1 MEKTMTVPE
10 KSPVVSRKAW
20 MAARLRLLAKE
31 RELTR
36 LTDKVND
43 ERRSLPRVKIDKPY
57 VFEGQQGRVS
67 LADLF
72 GSQRK
77 LILQHFMFGPDWAEG
92 CPGCSFGADATLGML
107 MHLAHHGYGFVAVSR
122 APLAKIEAFKR
133 RMGWTF
139 NWVSSLGSDFNFD
152 FDVSFHK
159 EDLAKGPVMYNYQP
173 LKLTIDEMPGLSL
186 FEKDE
191 DGEVYYTYSGYGA
204 ESEQLVAS
212 LCYDLKERGADGP
225 VYDLGEWVRHHDKYE
240 DMVGTGAAAMA
251 VGAEAGGAS
260 CCVGGNGNSLKGG
273 VSS

>member
-1 MEKTMTVPE
+1 
-10 KSPVVSRKAW
+10 
-20 MAARLRLLAKE
+20 
-31 RELTR
+31 
-36 LTDKVND
+36 
-43 ERRSLPRVKIDKPY
+43 
-57 VFEGQQGRVS
+57 
-67 LADLF
+67 
-72 GSQRK
+72 
-77 LILQHFMFGPDWAEG
+77 
-92 CPGCSFGADATLGML
+92 
-107 MHLAHHGYGFVAVSR
+107 
-122 APLAKIEAFKR
+122 
-133 RMGWTF
+133 
-139 NWVSSLGSDFNFD
+139 
-152 FDVSFHK
+152 
-159 EDLAKGPVMYNYQP
+159 MYNYQP